1 MSFYEELAQNRADDE
16 QLRAT
21 VAETIQKLR
30 DNATSVDRPG
40 ILLGKIQSGKTR
52 AFLGVIA
59 AAFDDGCDCVLVLTK
74 GTKSLAYQ
82 TLRRAEA
89 DFATFRDDD
98 QVQVF
103 DILNMPPNLRRFEL
117 DQKII
122 MVVKKE
128 DDNLRRV
135 LGLLDSEYPDLK
147 QRQWLIIDDEAD
159 FASLTFR
166 KRDGIVEPG
175 IINNLI
181 ETLRGKLER
190 SQFLQV
196 TATPYSL
203 YLQPEEGMKINGIP
217 ILKPRRPGFTVVLPS
232 YPAYVGG
239 DYYFERSLDETSP
252 AAYFYEEVP
261 QDERDALK
269 QEDRR
274 RFNIENVLTAPK
286 IAVIR
291 RAIVNFM
298 VGACIRRTRQE
309 QRGERKQK
317 YSFVVH
323 TEQQRA
329 AHEWQLTVVLTLW
342 EKLQQ
347 EACEHG
353 AVLPILI
360 EESYHDLAASVRLSG
375 EQMPPLAEVEEVVK
389 RAITDDQLSPVK
401 VNSENQIE
409 ALLDQSGQL
418 RLRTPLSLFIGGQ
431 ILDRGVT
438 IQNLIGFYYGRNP
451 KRSQQDTVLQ
461 HSRMYGARPQ
471 ADLGVTRLYAPLPVY
486 NRMRQIHELD
496 AALRDAFLNGA
507 HERGVYFME
516 TDGSGQIIPCAPNK
530 LLISDIYSL
539 RPGKRLVPVG
549 FNTVAPT
556 RGAGRLQ
563 KLDDLVHSHSRSPHE
578 KPVLVPLDD
587 AVRMLDRAF
596 DNLAFEDEDD
606 GIASRKALIAALEWL
621 VRGNFGGEHTDHVW
635 LVVSEE
641 RGVKRL
647 REEGRFSNA
656 PDTKQ
661 QRDLAESLGEGIPVL
676 SMLRQ
681 RGTEDDGWRGLPF
694 WWPVVMVP
702 RRAVTSVYSVN

>member
-1 MSFYEELAQNRADDE
+1 MAFYPSLAASRSDDE
-16 QLRAT
+16 PLRTT
-21 VAETIQKLR
+21 VAETVQKLR
-30 DNATSVDRPG
+30 DNSTTVDRPG

-59 AAFDDGCDCVLVLTK
+59 AAFDDGFDCALVLTK

-82 TLRRAEA
+82 TLRRVEA
-89 DFATFRDDD
+89 DFAPFRDEDE
-98 QVQVF
+98 VQVF

-135 LGLLDSEYPDLK
+135 LGLLDSTYPMLK
-147 QRQWLIIDDEAD
+147 QRRWLIIDDEAD

-166 KRDGIVEPG
+166 KDDGVVVPG
-175 IINNLI
+175 TINQLI
-181 ETLRGKLER
+181 ESLRVKLGN

-203 YLQPEEGMKINGIP
+203 YLQPEEGVKINGIP
-217 ILKPRRPGFTVVLPS
+217 ILKPRKPAFTVVLPP

-239 DYYFERSLDETSP
+239 DYYFERSLDDSSP
-252 AAYFYEEVP
+252 ASFFYEEVP

-269 QEDRR
+269 KEDGR
-274 RFNIENVLTAPK
+274 RFSIDNVLTTPK
-286 IAVIR
+286 IAVLR

-298 VGACIRRTRQE
+298 VGACIRRLQQE
-309 QRGERKQK
+309 RNGDRKQK

-329 AHEWQLTVVLTLW
+329 AHEWQLTVVSTLW
-342 EKLQQ
+342 EKLQA
-347 EACEHG
+347 EAREHG
-353 AVLPILI
+353 ALLPVLI
-360 EESYHDLAASVRLSG
+360 EESHRDLEPSIRLGGSI
-375 EQMPPLAEVEEVVK
+375 MPPLPDVEELVK
-389 RAITDDQLSPVK
+389 KAINDDHLSPVK

-409 ALLDQSGQL
+409 ALLDASGQL
-418 RLRTPLSLFIGGQ
+418 RLRTPLNLFIGGQ
-431 ILDRGVT
+431 ILDRGIT

-451 KRSQQDTVLQ
+451 QRSQQDTVLQ
-461 HSRMYGARPQ
+461 HSRMYGGRSQ
-471 ADLGVTRLYAPLPVY
+471 EDLTVTRLYAPLSVY

-516 TDGSGQIIPCAPNK
+516 TDLSGQIIPCAPNK
-530 LLISDIYSL
+530 LLASEIYSL
-539 RPGKRLVPVG
+539 RPGRRLLPVG
-549 FNTVAPT
+549 FNTVAIA

-563 KLDDLVHSHSRSPHE
+563 KLDDLLHSYSSPPHD
-578 KPVLVPLDD
+578 KPVLVPVD
-587 AVRMLDRAF
+587 AAIKMLD
-596 DNLAFEDEDD
+596 LAYENMVFEDEED
-606 GIASRKALIAALEWL
+606 GAASRKALVAALEWL
-621 VRGNFGGEHTDHVW
+621 AKANAGGDHPGEVW
-635 LVVSEE
+635 VIAAED
-641 RGVKRL
+641 RAVKRL

-661 QRDLAESLGEGIPVL
+661 QRDLAESIAEGTPVL
-676 SMLRQ
+676 SMMRQ
-681 RGTEDDGWRGLPF
+681 HGTEEDGWRGLPF

-702 RRAVTSVYSVN
+702 RRAVTSIYSAN

>member
-1 MSFYEELAQNRADDE
+1 MTFYAELAASRCDDGPL
-16 QLRAT
+16 QST
-21 VAETIQKLR
+21 VAETIQELR
-30 DNATSVDRPG
+30 GNATSVDRPG

-59 AAFDDGCDCVLVLTK
+59 AAFDDGFDCALVLTK

-82 TLRRAEA
+82 TLRRVEA
-89 DFATFRDDD
+89 DFAAFRDDD

-135 LGLLDSEYPDLK
+135 LGLVDSVYPKLK
-147 QRQWLIIDDEAD
+147 ERRWLIIDDEAD

-166 KRDGIVEPG
+166 KSDGVVVPG
-175 IINNLI
+175 TINQLI
-181 ETLRGKLER
+181 ENLRIKLGN

-217 ILKPRRPGFTVVLPS
+217 ILKPRKPSFTVILPP
-232 YPAYVGG
+232 YPEYVGG
-239 DYYFERSLDETSP
+239 DYYFERSLDEGSP
-252 AAYFYEEVP
+252 AAFFYEEVP

-269 QEDRR
+269 KEDRR
-274 RFNIENVLTAPK
+274 RFSIDHVLITPK
-286 IAVIR
+286 IAVLR

-298 VGACIRRTRQE
+298 VGACIRRFQQE
-309 QRGERKQK
+309 REGQKKQK

-329 AHEWQLTVVLTLW
+329 AHEWQLTVVSALW
-342 EKLQQ
+342 EKLQE
-347 EACEHG
+347 EAREHG
-353 AVLPILI
+353 AVLPVLI
-360 EESYHDLAASVRLSG
+360 EESYRDLESSVRLG
-375 EQMPPLAEVEEVVK
+375 DGFMPPLPEVEALVK
-389 RAITDDQLSPVK
+389 NAINDDHLSPVK

-409 ALLDQSGQL
+409 ALLDASGQL
-418 RLRTPLSLFIGGQ
+418 RLRTPLNLFIGGQ

-438 IQNLIGFYYGRNP
+438 IQNLVGFYYGRNP
-451 KRSQQDTVLQ
+451 QRSQQDTVLQ

-471 ADLGVTRLYAPLPVY
+471 ADLTVTRLYAPLSVY
-486 NRMRQIHELD
+486 NRMRQIHDLD

-516 TDGSGQIIPCAPNK
+516 TDVSGRIIPCAPNK
-530 LLISDIYSL
+530 LLTSEIYSL
-539 RPGKRLVPVG
+539 RPGRRLLPIG
-549 FNTVAPT
+549 FNTVAIA

-563 KLDDLVHSHSRSPHE
+563 KLDNLVHSYSNPPHGE
-578 KPVLVPLDD
+578 PVLVPVE
-587 AVRMLDRAF
+587 AGIKMLDLAYE
-596 DNLAFEDEDD
+596 NLLFEDEDE
-606 GIASRKALIAALEWL
+606 GEASRKALTAALEWL
-621 VRGNFGGEHTDHVW
+621 VKANAGGEHAGMVW
-635 LVVSEE
+635 LIVAED
-641 RGVKRL
+641 RAVKRL

-661 QRDLAESLGEGIPVL
+661 QRDLAESIAEGTPVI
-676 SMLRQ
+676 SMMRQ
-681 RGTEDDGWRGLPF
+681 HGTEEDGWRGLPF

-702 RRAVTSVYSVN
+702 RRAVTSIYSAN